1 MKAPLLLLVLIAA
14 GASASAAQVYSWTDA
29 NGTKHFSDSPP
40 PPSVS
45 AQKIKVRSQLT
56 TDTGIQPATQPATP
70 EQEPKPPE
78 QAPPGAG
85 ATASAKPLVDS
96 PENRAKQ
103 CQMAK
108 SNLALLQSQFQVSA
122 PPSDDGKTAVLDDGG
137 RKQAID
143 KATDQVAF
151 YCK

>member
-1 MKAPLLLLVLIAA
+1 MKPRLLLLVLLAA
-14 GASASAAQVYSWTDA
+14 GATASAAQVYSWTDA

-56 TDTGIQPATQPATP
+56 TDAGVQPATETPA
-70 EQEPKPPE
+70 QEPKPPE
-78 QAPPGAG
+78 TAPPG

-103 CQMAK
+103 CNLAK
-108 SNLALLQSQFQVSA
+108 SNLALLQSQFQVSS
-122 PPSDDGKTAVLDDGG
+122 PPGDDGKTAVLDDAG
-137 RKQAID
+137 RKQAVD
-143 KATDQVAF
+143 KAQDQVTF